1 MRQSVSENEFIIS
14 ILTEIQLFI
23 TAFSILL
30 KRNNALLVN
39 MYYYLDCCV

>member
-1 MRQSVSENEFIIS
+1 MRQSVRENEFIIS

-30 KRNNALLVN
+30 KRNNALSVN
-39 MYYYLDCCV
+39 MCCYLDCCI